1 MGNKQVIFKALY
13 TELPNVPLAR
23 ASHMLNPSGGRIV
36 GKSKKNNKV
45 PEQRVWRRAGH

>member
-13 TELPNVPLAR
+13 TELPNIPLAR
-23 ASHMLNPSGGRIV
+23 ASHTPNLSSGRIV

-45 PEQRVWRRAGH
+45 PEQRVWRGAGH